1 MPSLFLF
8 YQACSLSGVNASNLI
23 LTALIPKE
31 IPKKD
36 VKQEGCLY
44 YWCSQSGS
52 LQYLEYLQINLVY
65 QLWHWTPQRCL
76 LLEVM
81 LVGQV
86 AQNLWQ
92 NPEFDFSH
100 RSHFFSFA
108 LHCWFLV
115 WKRSFQRWVWKGL
128 FHSCGHFNS
137 SLNLLNVPSQCPS
150 SINPCPQKGVW
161 VKVHYFSTAWDN
173 KSFDWLRL
181 LCLLNFHHQ
190 IMFDTLLF
198 PHTWNKRNSIR
209 EQRKY

>member
-8 YQACSLSGVNASNLI
+8 YQASSHSGVNASNLI

-52 LQYLEYLQINLVY
+52 LQYLEYLQVNLVY

-92 NPEFDFSH
+92 NPEFYFRH
-100 RSHFFSFA
+100 RSNLFSFA
-108 LHCWFLV
+108 LYCWFLV

-128 FHSCGHFNS
+128 FPFLW
-137 SLNLLNVPSQCPS
+137 SLQLFSKLLECPF
-150 SINPCPQKGVW
+150 SIP
-161 VKVHYFSTAWDN
+161 F
-173 KSFDWLRL
+173 
-181 LCLLNFHHQ
+181 
-190 IMFDTLLF
+190 
-198 PHTWNKRNSIR
+198 
-209 EQRKY
+209 KYQPLSPERCVS